1 MVGAERALEE
11 INAIETLIKPYRYE
25 SYDARRVLDEL
36 SALREAL
43 SSMDVESIRG
53 FIEKIL
59 RLEAQAEYY
68 RGYPVVEEAL
78 KHARRLREE
87 LKKLVGE

>member
-1 MVGAERALEE
+1 MVGVGRALEE
-11 INAIETLIKPYRYE
+11 IDAIERLIRPYQYE

-53 FIEKIL
+53 FIEKIS

-68 RGYPVVEEAL
+68 RGYSVVEEAL

-87 LKKLVGE
+87 LERLVGE